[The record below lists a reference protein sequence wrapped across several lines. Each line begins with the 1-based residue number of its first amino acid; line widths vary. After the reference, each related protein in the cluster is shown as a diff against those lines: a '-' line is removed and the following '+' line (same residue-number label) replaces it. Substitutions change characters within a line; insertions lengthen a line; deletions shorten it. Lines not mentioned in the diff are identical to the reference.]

1 MVPDRRP
8 LRPSRRQAGPLRT
21 GFTIPGNRAGEAGP
35 GASPTRLSAAPGQ
48 RQDRRP
54 GAWRSRC
61 DQHWYQAARTVSPC
75 VLDRAGT
82 GTGRTAARRPSAFDD
97 AVRLALFLDG
107 YRAADRLL
115 AASFDRRA
123 RPLVVALVL

>member
-1 MVPDRRP
+1 
-8 LRPSRRQAGPLRT
+8 
-21 GFTIPGNRAGEAGP
+21 
-35 GASPTRLSAAPGQ
+35 
-48 RQDRRP
+48 
-54 GAWRSRC
+54 
-61 DQHWYQAARTVSPC
+61 